1 MTNPLIQTPPYSN
14 PVLAEKLL
22 KTIKKHKT
30 LVIGVDYDN
39 TIQDYN
45 SKYFY
50 EDIIDLVKLAKSK
63 GHTICIWTANTQP
76 TIVKMMLAYQGIP
89 YDYFNNSPLM
99 NNSRKPHFNILL
111 DDVAGLNEAY
121 HTLNHVLKKKQ
132 HENF

>member
-14 PVLAEKLL
+14 PVLVKKLL

-50 EDIIDLVKLAKSK
+50 EDIVDLVKLAKSK
-63 GHTICIWTANTQP
+63 GHIICIWTANTQP

-99 NNSRKPHFNILL
+99 NSSRKPHFNILL
-111 DDVAGLNEAY
+111 DDIAGLNEAY
-121 HTLNHVLKKKQ
+121 HTLNHVLKA
-132 HENF
+132 

>member
-14 PVLAEKLL
+14 PELAEKLL

-39 TIQDYN
+39 TLQDYN

-50 EDIIDLVKLAKSK
+50 EDIVDLVKLAKSK
-63 GHTICIWTANTQP
+63 GHIICIWTANTQP

-89 YDYFNNSPLM
+89 YDYFNNSPIM
-99 NNSRKPHFNILL
+99 YSSRKPHFNILL
-111 DDVAGLNEAY
+111 DDIAGLNEAY
-121 HTLNHVLKKKQ
+121 HTLNYVLKA
-132 HENF
+132 

>member
-1 MTNPLIQTPPYSN
+1 MNNPLIQTPPYSN
-14 PVLAEKLL
+14 PVLTEKLL
-22 KTIKKHKT
+22 KIIKKHKT

-50 EDIIDLVKLAKSK
+50 EDIVDLVKLAKSK
-63 GHTICIWTANTQP
+63 GHIICIWTANTQP

-89 YDYFNNSPLM
+89 YDYFNNSPIM
-99 NNSRKPHFNILL
+99 NSSRKPHFNILL

-121 HTLNHVLKKKQ
+121 HTLNHVLKR
-132 HENF
+132 